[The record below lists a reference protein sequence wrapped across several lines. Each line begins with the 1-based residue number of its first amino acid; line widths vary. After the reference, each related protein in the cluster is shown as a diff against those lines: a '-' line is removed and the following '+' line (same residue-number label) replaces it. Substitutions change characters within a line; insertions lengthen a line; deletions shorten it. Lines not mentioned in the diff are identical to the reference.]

1 MIERG
6 VNYADEYADMVN
18 KNPKSYLKT
27 TRQAVKRYE
36 KWKKRKDIFY
46 DVDKANEAMDWMES
60 FIRHVKGE
68 LAGQLLVLEPWQK
81 FGYAQLYGWQKLNK
95 RGKPVRVIREVYW
108 QVPKK
113 NGKTLLAIGGL
124 AFSMFGEGEKGA
136 DCYCCASN
144 FEQAQAAASPFAQT
158 ILNSPVLYD
167 RSQIFKGQKGM
178 ISSVLYRYTVEG
190 LAYQNQFI
198 VMSKN
203 INQIEGS
210 NPYFVLNDELHI
222 QENMDQYDNFK
233 SAMINRE
240 QPIMFNIST
249 AGKGSSSVG
258 MRIYNEAKETLKH
271 DDDDSKLV
279 LIYEPDKNY
288 NWEDRNVWKMVNPNI
303 GVGVTME
310 ALETA
315 FLTAKKSAHAKS
327 EFLSKH
333 LNVFISG
340 AENFFEMEQLE
351 NVLVD
356 KIDDVDGL
364 ECVIGL
370 DLSKTTDLTCVS
382 LNFITYNDLGK
393 SSLKVK
399 QRYFIPDADIEYREQ
414 QDNVPYRELAA
425 KGHVEFC
432 DGKMI
437 NQEQVKEFIIECIEK
452 YDVKQINYDPAMSER
467 LISDIENI
475 GIDCFE
481 VKQRASVMSSVLD
494 DAERLFYED
503 RVECD
508 NPLFIYCAL
517 NLVVKKNLDDLK
529 VPSKLASKKKIDGFI
544 AFLCAHKETMMSMI
558 DYDPDD
564 MTEYLDDIYN

>member
-1 MIERG
+1 MIERD
-6 VNYADEYADMVN
+6 VNYADEYADMVTN
-18 KNPKSYLKT
+18 NPRDFPKT
-27 TRQAVKRYE
+27 IKAAVRRYE
-36 KWKKRKDIFY
+36 KWKKRTDIFY
-46 DVDKANEAMDWMES
+46 DIDKANEAMDWMES
-60 FIRHVKGE
+60 FIRHVKGD

-81 FGYAQLYGWQKLNK
+81 FGYAQLYGWQKLNVH
-95 RGKPVRVIREVYW
+95 GKPVRVIREVYW

-124 AFSMFGEGEKGA
+124 AFALYGEGEKGA

-167 RSQIFKGQKGM
+167 RSQIFKGQKGNIAGVNYDYTIEG
-178 ISSVLYRYTVEG
+178 IS
-190 LAYQNQFI
+190 YQNKFI

-203 INQIEGS
+203 IKQIEGS

-233 SAMINRE
+233 SAMINRA

-258 MRIYNEAKETLKH
+258 MRIYNESKETLKN

-279 LIYEPDKNY
+279 LIYEPDKGY
-288 NWEDRNVWKMVNPNI
+288 DWEDRKVWRMVNPNI
-303 GVGVTME
+303 DVGISME
-310 ALETA
+310 ALENA
-315 FLTAKKSAHAKS
+315 FLTAVKSAHSKS

-333 LNVFISG
+333 LNVFVSG
-340 AENFFEMEQLE
+340 AENFFDKDQLE
-351 NVLVD
+351 GVLVNEI
-356 KIDDVDGL
+356 KDVDGL

-382 LNFITYNDLGK
+382 LNFITYNDDGK
-393 SSLKVK
+393 SMLKVK
-399 QRYFIPDADIEYREQ
+399 QRYFIPDSDIEYREQ
-414 QDNVPYRELAA
+414 QDNVPYRDLAA

-437 NQEQVKEFIIECIEK
+437 NQEQVKEFIIECIGK

-467 LISDIENI
+467 LITDIENI

-494 DAERLFYED
+494 DSERLFYEE

-517 NLVVKKNLDDLK
+517 NLVVKRNLDDLK
-529 VPSKLASKKKIDGFI
+529 VPSKLASKKKIDGFV
-544 AFLCAHKETMMSMI
+544 AFLCAHKETMMLMVDI
-558 DYDPDD
+558 DPDELN
-564 MTEYLDDIYN
+564 EYLDDIYN